1 MYTKSVL
8 RKFHRWSHQI
18 SELCLLLWLSK
29 KVHLRWEQICLVAP
43 LRNEGWKA
51 VELHKGWKLFASHS
65 RCHHHGEELWASKL
79 SKAPTK
85 LKLSW
90 GDEAS
95 IVSFSQ
101 SLNWI
106 LSLWSTSIV
115 STIIAS
121 YSVCAWIHENRFF
134 ICIWL
139 SSSQQWAF
147 FKPFI
152 HNYLSHIKYKCLLTM
167 TISFKIGKIVQV
179 ILIIGLFKWT
189 NLSVTDRQWWF
200 KHWYKN
206 SWCELEKLIQWE
218 DGRSWCK
225 YRAYLVLHLFLS
237 IFREQNIFW
246 FYT

>member
-1 MYTKSVL
+1 MPPPWWGALSFQTQQSADEAQVIL
-8 RKFHRWSHQI
+8 RGWSFNRKLLSKFELDFILVVDIYCFDHNRI
-18 SELCLLLWLSK
+18 IFGLCLNSWKSIFYL
-29 KVHLRWEQICLVAP
+29 HLA
-43 LRNEGWKA
+43 
-51 VELHKGWKLFASHS
+51 KLITA
-65 RCHHHGEELWASKL
+65 
-79 SKAPTK
+79 
-85 LKLSW
+85 
-90 GDEAS
+90 
-95 IVSFSQ
+95 VSFF
-101 SLNWI
+101 L
-106 LSLWSTSIV
+106 
-115 STIIAS
+115 
-121 YSVCAWIHENRFF
+121 
-134 ICIWL
+134 
-139 SSSQQWAF
+139 
-147 FKPFI
+147 KPFI